1 MVAPVFWNLDPPK
14 MDGGGR
20 IVEGGM
26 FEHQREW
33 WDKENF
39 IRLLVTG
46 YGGGKTFLLCKR
58 MISLAL
64 LNAPVPVALVSP
76 TFPMARQTTIRTT
89 AELLAGKES
98 LDRSFSWTHNAT
110 AHEFHIRHGKRVGTI
125 IIYSG
130 EHPERLKGPNLAAAG
145 IDEPFIQDKEVFTQ
159 MIARVR
165 HPRAVKLEINLTGT
179 PEQLNWGY
187 DLAEGDLKDQHD
199 VGVVHAST
207 RANLALDTAYVDR
220 LEASLDDKAVAA
232 YVNGEFTNLSK
243 GLVFHAF
250 DPGIHVKD
258 MAAPDDAVW
267 ACGMDFNVSPMAF
280 VVFWHTK
287 KHMHI
292 VREYQIPNSDT
303 QDACIVIRDDYP
315 DVVECYPDPSCRDRS
330 TTSPGGKTDAYY
342 IRKAGF
348 QLNAPGSHWPLRD
361 SYNAV
366 NGAFKAGKLSIS
378 PTCRDLKKFLL
389 TYSWELQHKQSHKD
403 MKHLLDSMRYPTT
416 YLFPVMHARAT
427 SKVMF

>member
-1 MVAPVFWNLDPPK
+1 MVAPMFWNLEPPK
-14 MDGGGR
+14 LDGGGR
-20 IVEGGM
+20 VVEGGM

-33 WDKENF
+33 WDLENF

-110 AHEFHIRHGKRVGTI
+110 AHEFHIKHGKRVGTI

-145 IDEPFIQDKEVFTQ
+145 IDEPFIQDEEVFTQ

-165 HPRAVKLEINLTGT
+165 HPEAKRIEINLTGT

-187 DLAEGDLKDQHD
+187 DLAEGDLAEQHD

-207 RANLALDTAYVDR
+207 RANLALDPAYVDR
-220 LEASLDDKAVAA
+220 LEASLDDLAVSA
-232 YVNGEFTNLSK
+232 YVEGQFTNLSK
-243 GLVFHAF
+243 GRVFHAF
-250 DPGIHVKD
+250 NPAKHVKD
-258 MAAPDDAVW
+258 VEPPDDAIW
-267 ACGMDFNVSPMAF
+267 ASGMDFNVNPMAF
-280 VVFWHTK
+280 CVFWYTK
-287 KHMHI
+287 DRIHF
-292 VREYQIPNSDT
+292 VREYEIPNSDT
-303 QDACIVIRDDYP
+303 EDACIVIGDDYP
-315 DVVECYPDPSCRDRS
+315 DVTECYPDPACRQRNTAAS
-330 TTSPGGKTDAYY
+330 GGKTDAYY
-342 IRKAGF
+342 IRQAGYI
-348 QLNAPGSHWPLRD
+348 LNAPGKHWPLRD

-366 NGAFKAGKLSIS
+366 NGAMKSGKMTLSPQCKHLKAYMM
-378 PTCRDLKKFLL
+378 
-389 TYSWELQHKQSHKD
+389 TYSWELQHKKEQKD
-403 MKHLLDSMRYPTT
+403 MKHLLDSARYPTT
-416 YLFPVMHARAT
+416 YLFPVMKPQVT